1 MEISSLSITGRELKL
16 PLPSFVRVNV
26 FIPGRGS
33 YYSRYLAGKKK
44 TGDPT
49 AATTMHRD
57 SNAGTPLYTAVEL
70 IRWTLQPPSRVY
82 VKKQVFLMLNY
93 S

>member
-44 TGDPT
+44 QEIRQRRQQCIAIQTPG
-49 AATTMHRD
+49 HR
-57 SNAGTPLYTAVEL
+57 S
-70 IRWTLQPPSRVY
+70 TLQLSSSGGRYSRRAAY
-82 VKKQVFLMLNY
+82 T
-93 S
+93 